1 LNFAS
6 YQDRTSCGGC
16 GGMTYFLSPAFLG
29 KNAFI
34 SMKETKKKEKVDQEK
49 FNQLKVLPVKENK

>member
-1 LNFAS
+1 
-6 YQDRTSCGGC
+6 
-16 GGMTYFLSPAFLG
+16 MTYFLSPAFLG